1 MGGEGFKVTCLLISG
16 FVLMGLAGMVMLFLG
31 KADVS
36 TLKEFYIG
44 LGILAGLFGVPSAIQ
59 SWVQTRGQTFESQ
72 IIESAPLAT
81 SYISNNSSAGKP
93 D

>member
-1 MGGEGFKVTCLLISG
+1 MGGEGFKVTCLLIVG
-16 FVLMGLAGMVMLFLG
+16 FVLMGLAGMAMLFLG

-59 SWVQTRGQTFESQ
+59 SWVQTRGQTSTQ
-72 IIESAPLAT
+72 IIESTPLNYET
-81 SYISNNSSAGKP
+81 FVGTDSKGE
-93 D
+93 